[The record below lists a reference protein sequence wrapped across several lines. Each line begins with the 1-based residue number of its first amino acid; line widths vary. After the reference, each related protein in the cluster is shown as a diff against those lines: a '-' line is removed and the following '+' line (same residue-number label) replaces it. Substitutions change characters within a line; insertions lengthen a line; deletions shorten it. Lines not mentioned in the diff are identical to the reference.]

1 MGWGEG
7 DNIGGQIHAV
17 TVFFKI
23 LPLGSPIIWSSII
36 NTSTLGGEGL
46 GNDVECGVVFSN
58 GDVEWKIVKS
68 NENGL
73 IQCFDCTETFSS
85 MGAAKRHFKIHMTE
99 NKFLICKIC
108 NKFFSVKARTS

>member
-58 GDVEWKIVKS
+58 GDVVWKIAKTVY
-68 NENGL
+68 NGGLAEDAVSGQDEHYCSWKDNVIWATDRVTL
-73 IQCFDCTETFSS
+73 I
-85 MGAAKRHFKIHMTE
+85 
-99 NKFLICKIC
+99 
-108 NKFFSVKARTS
+108 

>member
-36 NTSTLGGEGL
+36 NTSTLGGEVL
-46 GNDVECGVVFSN
+46 GNDVECGIVFN
-58 GDVEWKIVKS
+58 GEVECGLAEDAVSGQDEHYCSWKDNVIWATDRVT
-68 NENGL
+68 L
-73 IQCFDCTETFSS
+73 I
-85 MGAAKRHFKIHMTE
+85 
-99 NKFLICKIC
+99 
-108 NKFFSVKARTS
+108 